1 MGNDFIFPLRRSKTM
16 KNTGKIIY
24 FLNVLLFV
32 MGFGPSVWAHRS
44 LVGEGEIW
52 QIFSSAE
59 RVPVTSIE
67 DSQWRETEITNNPEK
82 PEGHRHIWYR
92 KQISGADSMEHP
104 AIFMD
109 ARRLT
114 EIYLDG
120 KLVYQFGL
128 GKPFFPGWEWPF
140 LTLPRKDKI
149 TVTIYQYSPTENI
162 GFDVFRF
169 GEKIS
174 IINNLNSLELS
185 RFLIGFFVAFSGLLV
200 FIFALL
206 FSREKL
212 LLSFSGSSVTAGLYH
227 ISTVHALGNLWFP
240 SPYFWPYL
248 MYASLYFLPVFLLA
262 YLETLIGVG
271 KWKITRVFLLS
282 HFFYA
287 VIALGLIIPGWVHME
302 DTMGYM
308 QSFLLVT
315 LTVHLVRVIVN
326 IISKRDIEVIL
337 LFTGFIAFAVSAF
350 IDLIFARLTASPI
363 HNLSHFSLLFLDF
376 FLILIVVRRYY
387 FMQKKLREYSE
398 DLEEKINDRTRE
410 LKTVIEKLE
419 DDLGRAKII
428 QQKLLPDAVDLPGVR
443 MRYLYLPMGEVG
455 GDFIDIFPLDEHK
468 IRVMIADATGHG
480 IQAALLTMALKTDYE
495 ALKRSSLSIDK
506 IMAELNFHFYTKYE
520 SLNSFFTAVIMDV
533 DVKSRRYRMVSAGHP
548 IQYYIQN
555 QYHEELAKT
564 GPLVGIKNFAEYQ
577 IRPGILHPDSRIL
590 LATDGLFEQENT
602 SGKSF
607 MDAKMPGL
615 VAKGSDVTIEE
626 IKKEFVK
633 FKGKMPQQDD
643 ITVLLM
649 CFR

>member
-1 MGNDFIFPLRRSKTM
+1 M
-16 KNTGKIIY
+16 KNTGKIIF
-24 FLNVLLFV
+24 FLNLLLLV
-32 MGFGPSVWAHRS
+32 MGFCPSVWAHRS

-52 QIFSSAE
+52 QIFSSTE
-59 RVPVTSIE
+59 RIPIASIDE
-67 DSQWRETEITNNPEK
+67 SQWKEAEITNNPPK
-82 PEGHRHIWYR
+82 PENHHHIWY
-92 KQISGADSMEHP
+92 KKDIENANKMEHP
-104 AIFMD
+104 AVFMD

-120 KLVYQFGL
+120 KLIYQFGL

-140 LTLPRKDKI
+140 LTLPRKEKI
-149 TVTIYQYSPTENI
+149 TVTIYQYSPTKNI

-174 IINNLNSLELS
+174 IINNLNRMELS

-212 LLSFSGSSVTAGLYH
+212 LLSFSGFSVSAGLYH

-240 SPYFWPYL
+240 SNYFWPYL
-248 MYASLYFLPVFLLA
+248 MYASLYFLPVFLLV
-262 YLETLIGVG
+262 YLEALVGLG
-271 KWKITRVFLLS
+271 KWKITRFFLLS
-282 HFFYA
+282 HLSYA
-287 VIALGLIIPGWVHME
+287 FIALGLIVLGLVHME

-308 QSFLLVT
+308 QSFLLIT
-315 LTVHLVRVIVN
+315 LTVHLIRVIAN
-326 IISKRDIEVIL
+326 IILKREVEVIL
-337 LFTGFIAFAVSAF
+337 LFSGFIVFAVFAF
-350 IDLIFARLTASPI
+350 IDLISARLTASPI
-363 HNLSHFSLLFLDF
+363 HNVSHFSLLVLDF

-398 DLEEKINDRTRE
+398 DLEEKINDRTKE
-410 LKTVIEKLE
+410 LKIAIEKLE
-419 DDLGRAKII
+419 DDLGQAKII
-428 QQKLLPDAVDLPGVR
+428 QQKLLPEQVDLPGVR
-443 MRYLYLPMGEVG
+443 MRYLFLPMGEVG

-495 ALKRSSLSIDK
+495 ALKRSPLSIDR

-520 SLNSFFTAVIMDV
+520 SLNSFFTAVIMDL

-548 IQYYIQN
+548 VQYYIQN

-607 MDAKMPGL
+607 MEAKMPGL
-615 VAKGSDVTIEE
+615 IAQGRDITIDE

-633 FKGKMPQQDD
+633 FQGKMPQQDD
-643 ITVLLM
+643 VTVLLM